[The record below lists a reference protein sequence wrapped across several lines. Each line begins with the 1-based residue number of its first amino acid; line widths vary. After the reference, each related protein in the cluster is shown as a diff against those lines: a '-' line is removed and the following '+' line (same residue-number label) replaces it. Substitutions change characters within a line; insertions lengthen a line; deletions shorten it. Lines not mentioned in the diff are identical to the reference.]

1 MEKTCQDLLAYMKT
15 VGDVS
20 NLDNL
25 YEHAICDCINR
36 LGDSVKIK
44 NLGFE
49 QSVQKNWSALRVI
62 TAHQYQKLD
71 FTEVWTDLP
80 KETSELLAVIEAK
93 LE

>member
-1 MEKTCQDLLAYMKT
+1 MKT

-44 NLGFE
+44 N
-49 QSVQKNWSALRVI
+49 
-62 TAHQYQKLD
+62 QKLN
-71 FTEVWTDLP
+71 FTEVWTDLL